1 MTEPPANSLRKDMRV
16 FRDPGFLI
24 TLLLIGLLAAVGAYI
39 LVRASNDYGI
49 PLQEYWR

>member
-1 MTEPPANSLRKDMRV
+1 MTAPSANSLRKDMRI

-39 LVRASNDYGI
+39 LVHASNEYGI
-49 PLQEYWR
+49 PLQRY

>member
-1 MTEPPANSLRKDMRV
+1 MRI

-39 LVRASNDYGI
+39 LVHASNEYGI
-49 PLQEYWR
+49 PLQRY

>member
-1 MTEPPANSLRKDMRV
+1 MTAPSANSLRKDMRI

-39 LVRASNDYGI
+39 LVHASNEYGI
-49 PLQEYWR
+49 PLRRY

>member
-1 MTEPPANSLRKDMRV
+1 MRI

-39 LVRASNDYGI
+39 LVRTSNEYGI